1 MSSYRKIRAERPG
14 DGKRPG
20 APVGA
25 AGPELEL
32 GTAGRRARRSIGTGL
47 NQAPA
52 TSVRASSTQPSRA
65 MRPLSL
71 RSASTLATSDSVM
84 AANCQ

>member
-1 MSSYRKIRAERPG
+1 MSSYRNIRAERPG

-32 GTAGRRARRSIGTGL
+32 GTAAQARRSIGTGL

-71 RSASTLATSDSVM
+71 RSASTLATSASVI
-84 AANCQ
+84 APNCQ